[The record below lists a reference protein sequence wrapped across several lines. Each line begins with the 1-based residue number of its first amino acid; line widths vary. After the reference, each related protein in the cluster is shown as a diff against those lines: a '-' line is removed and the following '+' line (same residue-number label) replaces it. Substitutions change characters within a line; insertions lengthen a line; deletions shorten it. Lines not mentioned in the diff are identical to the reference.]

1 MTRKP
6 NDKPIER
13 NISLE
18 LVRVTEAAALAAA
31 RHFGMGDK
39 NLVDGAAVTAMREV
53 LNRIQMD
60 GIVVIG
66 EGEKDRAPMLYMG
79 ERIGDGSEPKV
90 DIAVDPIDGT
100 TLTAKGL
107 PGAISAIALSGRGT
121 MHYPQEFHYVD
132 KLVVGYQARDAVH
145 IDAPVAENLKN
156 IARAMK
162 RSVADITVVVLDRPR
177 HQQLLSEIRQAGA
190 RVKLVSDGDVEAS
203 IHAALPETGVDVLMG
218 VGGTPEAVL
227 SAAAM
232 ECLGGFIQCKPW
244 PQNDAER
251 KAALANG
258 VNLDKIYDADD
269 LIHSD
274 DIFFA
279 ATGVSTSG
287 LLAGV
292 RFFSG
297 GAQTHSIAMRG
308 RSGTIR
314 WIESRHDF
322 SRNSRL
328 SLLNHSR

>member
-1 MTRKP
+1 MARRS
-6 NDKPIER
+6 NDKSIER

-18 LVRVTEAAALAAA
+18 LVRVTEAAAMAAA

-39 NLVDGAAVTAMREV
+39 NLVDGAAVAAMREV
-53 LNRIQMD
+53 LGRIQMD

-66 EGEKDRAPMLYMG
+66 EGEKDHAPMLYIG

-90 DIAVDPIDGT
+90 DIAVDPVDGT

-121 MHYPQEFHYVD
+121 MNIPREFHYVD
-132 KLVVGYQARDAVH
+132 KLVVGHEARDAVH

-156 IARAMK
+156 VARATK
-162 RSVADITVVVLDRPR
+162 RSVTDITVAVLDRPR
-177 HQQLLSEIRQAGA
+177 HEKLLTEIRAAGA

-244 PQNDAER
+244 PKDDAER
-251 KAALANG
+251 EAAIADG
-258 VNLDKIYDADD
+258 IDLDKIYDADD

-274 DIFFA
+274 DVFFA
-279 ATGVSTSG
+279 ATGVSTSA
-287 LLAGV
+287 LLPGV
-292 RFFSG
+292 RYFSG
-297 GAQTHSIAMRG
+297 GAETQSLAMRG

-314 WIESRHDF
+314 WIGSRHDF
-322 SRNSRL
+322 GRNPRA
-328 SLLNHSR
+328 SLLNHG

>member
-1 MTRKP
+1 MVR
-6 NDKPIER
+6 NDNSKSIER

-39 NLVDGAAVTAMREV
+39 NQVDGAAVAGMREV
-53 LNRIQMD
+53 LGRVQMD

-66 EGEKDRAPMLYMG
+66 EGEKDEAPMLYIG
-79 ERIGDGSEPKV
+79 ERIGDGSDPKV
-90 DIAVDPIDGT
+90 DIAVDPVDGT

-121 MHYPQEFHYVD
+121 MNCPKEFYYVD
-132 KLVVGYQARDAVH
+132 KLVVGYEARDAVH
-145 IDAPVAENLKN
+145 IDAPVDENLRN
-156 IARAMK
+156 IAKAMK
-162 RSVADITVVVLDRPR
+162 RDVADITVVVLDRER
-177 HQQLLSEIRQAGA
+177 HAQLLNEIREAGA
-190 RVKLVSDGDVEAS
+190 RVKLISDGDIEAS
-203 IHAALPETGVDVLMG
+203 IHAALPDTGVDVMMG
-218 VGGTPEAVL
+218 VGGTPEAVI

-244 PQNDAER
+244 PRNDTER
-251 KAALANG
+251 ESVLARG
-258 VNLDKIYDADD
+258 IDLDKVYGADD

-274 DIFFA
+274 DVFFA

-287 LLAGV
+287 LLKGV

-297 GAQTHSIAMRG
+297 GADTQSIAMRG

-314 WIESRHDF
+314 WIDSRHDF
-322 SRNSRL
+322 SRNERL
-328 SLLNHSR
+328 GLLKHAH

>member
-1 MTRKP
+1 MARKP
-6 NDKPIER
+6 SDKSIER

-39 NLVDGAAVTAMREV
+39 NLVDGAAVAAMREV
-53 LNRIQMD
+53 LGRIQMD

-66 EGEKDRAPMLYMG
+66 EGEKDRAPMLYVG

-121 MHYPQEFHYVD
+121 MNCPRQFHYVD
-132 KLVVGYQARDAVH
+132 KLVVGYQARDVVH
-145 IDAPVAENLKN
+145 IDAPVAENLRN
-156 IARAMK
+156 VARVTK

-177 HQQLLSEIRQAGA
+177 HEQLLSEIRQAGA
-190 RVKLVSDGDVEAS
+190 RVKLVSDCDIEAS

-218 VGGTPEAVL
+218 VGGTTEAVL

-232 ECLGGFIQCKPW
+232 ECLGGFIQCKAW
-244 PQNDAER
+244 PRDDAER
-251 KAALANG
+251 KAAIADG
-258 VNLDKIYDADD
+258 VDLDRVYDADD

-274 DIFFA
+274 DVFFA
-279 ATGVSTSG
+279 ATGVSTCG

-297 GAQTHSIAMRG
+297 GAQTQSLAMRG

-314 WIESRHDF
+314 WIDSRHDF
-322 SRNSRL
+322 TRNARL
-328 SLLNHSR
+328 SLLNRGR

>member
-1 MTRKP
+1 MAHKP
-6 NDKPIER
+6 SNKSIER

-39 NLVDGAAVTAMREV
+39 NLVDGAAVEAMREV
-53 LNRIQMD
+53 LGRIRMD

-66 EGEKDRAPMLYMG
+66 EGEKDQAPMLYIG
-79 ERIGDGSEPKV
+79 EVIGDGSEPEV
-90 DIAVDPIDGT
+90 DIAVDPVDGT

-107 PGAISAIALSGRGT
+107 PGAISAIALSSRGT
-121 MHYPQEFHYVD
+121 MHCPQEFHYVD
-132 KLVVGYQARDAVH
+132 KLVVGYEARDVVH
-145 IDAPVAENLKN
+145 IDAPVAENLRN
-156 IARAMK
+156 VARVMN

-177 HQQLLSEIRQAGA
+177 HEQLLSEIREAGA
-190 RVKLVSDGDVEAS
+190 RVRLVTDGDVEAS
-203 IHAALPETGVDVLMG
+203 IHAALPETGVDVMMG

-244 PQNDAER
+244 PKDDAER
-251 KAALANG
+251 EAAIAKG
-258 VNLDKIYDADD
+258 IDLDRIYDADD

-274 DIFFA
+274 DVFFA
-279 ATGVSTSG
+279 ATGVSTGG

-297 GAQTHSIAMRG
+297 GAQTQSIAMRG
-308 RSGTIR
+308 RSGTVR
-314 WIESRHDF
+314 WIDSRHDF
-322 SRNSRL
+322 TRNRRL
-328 SLLNHSR
+328 SLLNRSQ

>member
-1 MTRKP
+1 MVRTPRNKS
-6 NDKPIER
+6 IER

-39 NLVDGAAVTAMREV
+39 NLVDGAAVAGMREV
-53 LNRIQMD
+53 LGRVQMD

-66 EGEKDRAPMLYMG
+66 EGEKDQAPMLYVG
-79 ERIGDGSEPKV
+79 EQIGDGSEPKV
-90 DIAVDPIDGT
+90 DIAVDPVDGT

-107 PGAISAIALSGRGT
+107 PGAISAIALSSRGT
-121 MHYPQEFHYVD
+121 MNCPKEFHYVD
-132 KLVVGYQARDAVH
+132 KLVVGYEARDVVH
-145 IDAPVAENLKN
+145 IDAPVAENLQN
-156 IARAMK
+156 IARVTK

-177 HQQLLSEIRQAGA
+177 HEQLLSEIRGAGA
-190 RVKLVSDGDVEAS
+190 RVKLVSDGDIEAS
-203 IHAALPETGVDVLMG
+203 IHAALPETGVDVMMG

-244 PQNDAER
+244 PKNDAER
-251 KAALANG
+251 EAAIAKG
-258 VNLDKIYDADD
+258 IDLDKVYDADD

-297 GAQTHSIAMRG
+297 GAQTQSIAMRG

-314 WIESRHDF
+314 WIDSRHDF
-322 SRNSRL
+322 SRDRRL
-328 SLLNHSR
+328 SLLNHSQ